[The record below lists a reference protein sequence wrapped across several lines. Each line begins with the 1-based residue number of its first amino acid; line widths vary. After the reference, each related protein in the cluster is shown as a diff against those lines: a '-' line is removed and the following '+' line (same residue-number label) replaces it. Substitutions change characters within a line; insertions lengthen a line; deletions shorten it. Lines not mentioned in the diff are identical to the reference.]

1 MPFQWDEEKNR
12 QVQAERGICF
22 EDIVIAI
29 HEGKLLD
36 VVKHPNQAKYPD
48 QLLYI
53 VELMDYV
60 YMVPFVKDRETMFLK
75 TIIPSRKLKKMYKG
89 E

>member
-1 MPFQWDEEKNR
+1 MQFQWNEEKNR
-12 QVQAERGICF
+12 QLQSERGICF

-29 HEGKLLD
+29 YEDKLLD

-48 QLLYI
+48 QHLYI

-60 YMVPFVKDRETMFLK
+60 YMVPFVKEGETIFFK
-75 TIIPSRKLKKMYKG
+75 TIIPSRKLKRMYK
-89 E
+89 EE

>member
-12 QVQAERGICF
+12 QLQAERGICF

>member
-1 MPFQWDEEKNR
+1 MQFQWNEEKNR
-12 QVQAERGICF
+12 QLQAERGICF

-29 HEGKLLD
+29 HEEKLLD
-36 VVKHPNQAKYPD
+36 VVKHPNQAKYPG

-60 YMVPFVKDRETMFLK
+60 YMVPFVKDGETIFLK

>member
-1 MPFQWDEEKNR
+1 MQFEWSEEKNR
-12 QVQAERGICF
+12 QLQAERGICF

-29 HEGKLLD
+29 HEDKLLD
-36 VVKHPNQAKYPD
+36 VVKHPNQTKYPD

-53 VELMDYV
+53 VELIDYV
-60 YMVPFVKDRETMFLK
+60 YMVPFVKEGETIFLK
-75 TIIPSRKLKKMYKG
+75 TIIPSRKLRKMYK

>member
-1 MPFQWDEEKNR
+1 MQFEWSEEKNR
-12 QVQAERGICF
+12 QLQAERGICF

-29 HEGKLLD
+29 HENKLLD
-36 VVKHPNQAKYPD
+36 VVKHPNQTKYPD

-53 VELMDYV
+53 GELMDYI
-60 YMVPFVKDRETMFLK
+60 YMVPFVKEGETIFLK
-75 TIIPSRKLKKMYKG
+75 TIIPSRKLRKMYK